1 MGWDARVPATAG
13 PQSSSRSAALL
24 WRVTKVLLL
33 AALVPLVPFAIIG
46 ELPGDRFLL
55 ARGGDAFWFGLV
67 GAGVL
72 ACDVLLPIPS
82 SIVATLLGARLGLAW
97 GFAWGVLGLSAGHA
111 LGYGIGRLVPARATA
126 ELPALS
132 TFPLVLLTR
141 PVPVLA
147 EAAAIGA
154 GALRVP
160 FARFALPMLLGN
172 TVYAGAMAA
181 NGALLLPDDL
191 VGIGVIAPLAIPVI
205 GWIAFHLVH
214 SRRAPRHGS

>member
-1 MGWDARVPATAG
+1 MEAVA
-13 PQSSSRSAALL
+13 SSTSPRALL

-46 ELPGDRFLL
+46 ELPGDRFLI
-55 ARGGDAFWFGLV
+55 ARGGDAFWFGLA
-67 GAGVL
+67 GAAVL
-72 ACDVLLPIPS
+72 ALDVLLPIPS

-97 GFAWGVLGLSAGHA
+97 GFACGLLGLCVGHVI
-111 LGYGIGRLVPARATA
+111 GYGIGRLVPARAPA

-147 EAAAIGA
+147 EAVAISA

-160 FARFALPMLLGN
+160 FARFALPMVLGDA
-172 TVYAGAMAA
+172 VYAGMLAA

-205 GWIAFHLVH
+205 GWIAFRFAR
-214 SRRAPRHGS
+214 SRATP